1 MKPFQRLLVAA
12 PAAAL
17 LPVVMAPAGS
27 LANDV
32 QLNLES
38 VQEYSIAQSATIRD
52 FSDVYPTDWAYQ
64 ALAKLIDTY
73 GCVSGFPDGTFR
85 GNQPMTRFEMAAV
98 LNSCLDSISAKMDMM
113 DEEMKMKSMEDMDTM
128 ERLMASFE
136 EELITL
142 KGSMDGLDAKVS
154 ELEDNQFSTTTK
166 ASFKIATDFTYF
178 ASDDRLARSEDF
190 ANIVAAFEAVD
201 STSPSEFAEAMAG
214 SEKGEDN
221 SGLAMSSSAEIKFK
235 TSFTGSDALTFK
247 LKGDVMGSGGN
258 YLVMG
263 NFYDVA
269 DGDTKVEFTGFTY
282 ETNLDL
288 GGMSANLILGTDYA
302 DFDGLVGLDTYYG
315 GGGYDGYGSG
325 SFKDAVRF
333 ADVSV
338 AALVGAAKANV
349 GVSEQTRMIIES
361 ARTAFTALGTPSFG
375 NFGDTGIGFNV
386 DLLSSDAG
394 TLTASASYAVAA
406 DDASDQTG
414 KKGVFGEDTD
424 YSGALALS
432 WNGALFGGNEAMFT
446 MMYRYVDHNNLGEMI
461 YGFDDQGKSL
471 SKNLDLSQNDWKFVA
486 GAYLTDT
493 LSLSGSYAFSTVSNN
508 IPGIGND
515 EFAQWMIAVNLEDAI
530 FPGNSAGL
538 AYGTTAFFTDTDAM
552 PGYEVPTV
560 LEFYYSFNI
569 NDNFEVP
576 IYLDFISNAA
586 GVSDSDAFAFAVRPT
601 LTF

>member
-1 MKPFQRLLVAA
+1 MKPLQRLLVAA

-17 LPVVMAPAGS
+17 LPVVMAPASS

-38 VQEYSIAQSATIRD
+38 VQEYSIAQGATIRD

-64 ALAKLIDTY
+64 ALAKLVDTY

-113 DEEMKMKSMEDMDTM
+113 DEEMKMKSMEDMDTL

-142 KGSMDGLDAKVS
+142 KGSVDGLDAKVS

-178 ASDDRLARSEDF
+178 ASDDMKAKD
-190 ANIVAAFEAVD
+190 N
-201 STSPSEFAEAMAG
+201 TT
-214 SEKGEDN
+214 EDN
-221 SGLAMSSSAEIKFK
+221 SGLSLSSKAEVKFK
-235 TSFTGSDALTFK
+235 TSFTGSDKLTFK
-247 LKGDVMGSGGN
+247 IKGDVMSVDN
-258 YLVMG
+258 HYLVLD
-263 NFYDVA
+263 NFYDSPTGPTEA
-269 DGDTKVEFTGFTY
+269 EFSGFTY
-282 ETNLDL
+282 ETGLDL
-288 GGMSANLILGTDYA
+288 GGMTANLILGTDYA

-325 SFKDAVRF
+325 KY
-333 ADVSV
+333 
-338 AALVGAAKANV
+338 
-349 GVSEQTRMIIES
+349 
-361 ARTAFTALGTPSFG
+361 LGD
-375 NFGDTGIGFNV
+375 FGDAGIGASLE
-386 DLLSSDAG
+386 LLSSDAG
-394 TLTASASYAVAA
+394 TLTASASYAVDKGA
-406 DDASDQTG
+406 ASDQMG

-424 YSGALALS
+424 YSIAGALS
-432 WNGALFGGNEAMFT
+432 WDGALFGGNEAMFT
-446 MMYRYVDHNNLGEMI
+446 AMFRYVDRNNYYMDKYDVE
-461 YGFDDQGKSL
+461 QT
-471 SKNLDLSQNDWKFVA
+471 DWKIVA

-493 LSLSGSYAFSTVSNN
+493 LSVSGSYAAASLDRKVTDTSDPNL
-508 IPGIGND
+508 
-515 EFAQWMIAVNLEDAI
+515 AQWMIAVNLEDAI

-538 AYGTTAFFTDTDAM
+538 AYGTTSFLTENKGT
-552 PGYEVPTV
+552 GYEVPTV
-560 LEFYYSFNI
+560 LELYYSFSV

-586 GVSDSDAFAFAVRPT
+586 EMSDSDAFAFAVRPT

>member
-17 LPVVMAPAGS
+17 LPVVMAPASS

-64 ALAKLIDTY
+64 ALAKLVDTY

-113 DEEMKMKSMEDMDTM
+113 DEEMKMKSMEDMDTL

-136 EELITL
+136 EQLITL

-178 ASDDRLARSEDF
+178 ASDDKKARKGSYD
-190 ANIVAAFEAVD
+190 ADGMYVEAQAKE
-201 STSPSEFAEAMAG
+201 T
-214 SEKGEDN
+214 EDN
-221 SGLAMSSSAEIKFK
+221 SGLSLSSKAEVKFK
-235 TSFTGSDALTFK
+235 TSFTGSDKLTFK
-247 LKGDVMGSGGN
+247 IKGDVMSVTN
-258 YLVMG
+258 DYLFLG
-263 NFYDVA
+263 NFYDSPSGHTNA
-269 DGDTKVEFTGFTY
+269 EFSGFTY
-282 ETNLDL
+282 ETGLDL
-288 GGMSANLILGTDYA
+288 GGMTANLILGTDYA

-315 GGGYDGYGSG
+315 GGGYDGYGSDG
-325 SFKDAVRF
+325 
-333 ADVSV
+333 
-338 AALVGAAKANV
+338 
-349 GVSEQTRMIIES
+349 
-361 ARTAFTALGTPSFG
+361 P
-375 NFGDTGIGFNV
+375 FGDHGDSGIGASLE
-386 DLLSSDAG
+386 LLSSDAG
-394 TLTASASYAVAA
+394 TLTASASYAVDKGAA
-406 DDASDQTG
+406 SNQMG
-414 KKGVFGEDTD
+414 KMGVFGEDTD
-424 YSGALALS
+424 YSIAGALS
-432 WNGALFGGNEAMFT
+432 WDGALFGGNEAMFT
-446 MMYRYVDHNNLGEMI
+446 AMFRYVDHNNKMVSGESNI
-461 YGFDDQGKSL
+461 DVEQT
-471 SKNLDLSQNDWKFVA
+471 DWKIVA

-493 LSLSGSYAFSTVSNN
+493 LSVSGSYAAASQNVKLKDA
-508 IPGIGND
+508 PD
-515 EFAQWMIAVNLEDAI
+515 PDLAQWMIAVNLEDAI

-538 AYGTTAFFTDTDAM
+538 AYGTTSFLTENKQK
-552 PGYEVPTV
+552 GYEVPTV
-560 LEFYYSFNI
+560 LELYYSFSV

-576 IYLDFISNAA
+576 IYLDFIGNAA
-586 GVSDSDAFAFAVRPT
+586 SRSDSDAFAFAVRPT